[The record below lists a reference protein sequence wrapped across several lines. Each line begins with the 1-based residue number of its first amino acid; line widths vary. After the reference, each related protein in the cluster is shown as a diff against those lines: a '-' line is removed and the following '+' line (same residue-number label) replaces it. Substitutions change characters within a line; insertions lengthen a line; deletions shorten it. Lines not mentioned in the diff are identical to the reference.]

1 MSSRD
6 YLYPF
11 TAIVGQE
18 KMKEAL
24 ILNIINPSLGG
35 VLIRGEKGTAKSTLV
50 RGIGEVFPEIKIVN
64 LPLNITEDNLLGSL
78 DIEKTLKTGKKV
90 FQDGLLKKCHNNIL
104 YIDEVN
110 LLGDSIISNILEV
123 ASREINY
130 IEREGISISHQ
141 CKFVLIGTMNP
152 EEGGLRPQLLDKFGL
167 YVNVEGSDDI
177 LERVKI
183 IKKRLEFE
191 DNPRKFCEKYKEDNE
206 ALREKIFR
214 AKERLSEIKASEQII
229 NIAIKIVEE
238 VNTTG
243 NRAEIILIETA
254 KGLAALDGRKYL
266 NISDL
271 KEAAEFVLP
280 HRTNQKNQSV
290 SKDDRENMENE
301 NSDEQENNGNNNELA
316 ERDQKNQEKEENN
329 QEENCNT
336 DDKSEIEEDE
346 NIENSQEKKENS
358 SELEEEF
365 KIGDIFK
372 VKDIFLDS
380 VRDNKKRS
388 GTGKRCKTKSG
399 SLQGKYVKS
408 IIPKG
413 KIIDFAFD
421 ATIRAAAPY
430 QKKSDINGLKIKIRK
445 EDIRVKVRERRTG
458 TSILFVVDSSGSM
471 GVKKRMEAVKGAIM
485 SLLKDAYEKRDRV
498 GLVAFRKDCA
508 EELLPITR
516 SIDLAQK
523 KLEKLT
529 TGGKTPLAAGIERA
543 YNIIKKE
550 LKKDEKVVPLI
561 LFLSDGKANY
571 SISGKDPIKESLE
584 LAQKIKKENIRTI
597 VIDTEEGFIKLE
609 MAKTLSEALGAEYYK
624 LENLKSED
632 MLKLIKNSI

>member
-1 MSSRD
+1 MIF
-6 YLYPF
+6 PF
-11 TAIVGQE
+11 VAVEGQE
-18 KMKEAL
+18 KIKKAL
-24 ILNIINPSLGG
+24 LLNIINPKIGG
-35 VLIRGEKGTAKSTLV
+35 VLINGEKGTAKSTLV

-214 AKERLSEIKASEQII
+214 AKERLCKIKASEQII

-238 VNTTG
+238 ANTTG

-280 HRTNQKNQSV
+280 YRTNQKNQSV

-301 NSDEQENNGNNNELA
+301 NSEEQENSGNNNELTD
-316 ERDQKNQEKEENN
+316 RDQKNQEKEENN

-430 QKKSDINGLKIKIRK
+430 QRKSDINGLKIKIRK

>member
-1 MSSRD
+1 MIF
-6 YLYPF
+6 PF
-11 TAIVGQE
+11 VAVEGQE
-18 KMKEAL
+18 KIKKAL
-24 ILNIINPSLGG
+24 LLNIINPKIGG
-35 VLIRGEKGTAKSTLV
+35 VLINGEKGTAKSTLV

-167 YVNVEGSDDI
+167 YVNVEGSDNI

-290 SKDDRENMENE
+290 SKDDSENMENK
-301 NSDEQENNGNNNELA
+301 NSEEQENSGNNNELA
-316 ERDQKNQEKEENN
+316 DRDQKNQEKEENN

>member
-1 MSSRD
+1 MIF
-6 YLYPF
+6 PF
-11 TAIVGQE
+11 VAVEGQE
-18 KMKEAL
+18 KIKKAL
-24 ILNIINPSLGG
+24 LLNIINPKIGG
-35 VLIRGEKGTAKSTLV
+35 VLINGEKGTAKSTLV

-141 CKFVLIGTMNP
+141 CKFILIGTMNP

-191 DNPRKFCEKYKEDNE
+191 NNPRKFCEKYKEDNE

-214 AKERLSEIKASEQII
+214 AKERLCEIKASEQII

-238 VNTTG
+238 ANTTG

-280 HRTNQKNQSV
+280 YRTNQKNQSV

-301 NSDEQENNGNNNELA
+301 NSEEQENSGNNNELTD
-316 ERDQKNQEKEENN
+316 RDQKNQEKEENN

-421 ATIRAAAPY
+421 ATIRAAAPC
-430 QKKSDINGLKIKIRK
+430 QRKSDINGLKIKIRK

-471 GVKKRMEAVKGAIM
+471 GVKKRMEAVKGAIL

>member
-1 MSSRD
+1 MIF
-6 YLYPF
+6 PF
-11 TAIVGQE
+11 VAVEGQE
-18 KMKEAL
+18 KIKKAL
-24 ILNIINPSLGG
+24 LLNIINPKIGG
-35 VLIRGEKGTAKSTLV
+35 VLINGEKGTAKSTLV

-191 DNPRKFCEKYKEDNE
+191 NNPRKFCEKYKEDNE

-214 AKERLSEIKASEQII
+214 AKERLCEIKASEQII

-238 VNTTG
+238 ANTTG

-329 QEENCNT
+329 QEKNCDT

-399 SLQGKYVKS
+399 SLQGKYIKS

-430 QKKSDINGLKIKIRK
+430 QRKSDINGLKIKIRK

>member
-1 MSSRD
+1 MIF
-6 YLYPF
+6 PF
-11 TAIVGQE
+11 VAVEGQE
-18 KMKEAL
+18 KIKKAL
-24 ILNIINPSLGG
+24 LLNIINPKIGG
-35 VLIRGEKGTAKSTLV
+35 VLINGEKGTAKSTLV

-238 VNTTG
+238 ANTTG

-254 KGLAALDGRKYL
+254 KGLAALDERKYL

-301 NSDEQENNGNNNELA
+301 NSEEQENSGNNNELTD
-316 ERDQKNQEKEENN
+316 RDQKNQEKEENN

-430 QKKSDINGLKIKIRK
+430 QRKSDINGLKIKIRK

-529 TGGKTPLAAGIERA
+529 TGGKTPLAAGIEKA

>member
-238 VNTTG
+238 ANTTG

-301 NSDEQENNGNNNELA
+301 NSEEQENSGNNNELTD
-316 ERDQKNQEKEENN
+316 RDQKNQEKEENN

-346 NIENSQEKKENS
+346 NIENFQEKKENS

-430 QKKSDINGLKIKIRK
+430 QRKSDINGLKIKIRK

-529 TGGKTPLAAGIERA
+529 TGGKTPLAAGIEKA

>member
-238 VNTTG
+238 ANTTG

-430 QKKSDINGLKIKIRK
+430 QRKSDINGLKIKIRK

-529 TGGKTPLAAGIERA
+529 TGGKTPLAAGIEKA

-597 VIDTEEGFIKLE
+597 VIDTEKGFIKLE

>member
-1 MSSRD
+1 MIF
-6 YLYPF
+6 PF
-11 TAIVGQE
+11 VAVEGQE
-18 KMKEAL
+18 KIKKAL
-24 ILNIINPSLGG
+24 LLNIINPKIGG
-35 VLIRGEKGTAKSTLV
+35 VLINGEKGTAKSTLV
-50 RGIGEVFPEIKIVN
+50 RGIDEVFPEIKIVN

-214 AKERLSEIKASEQII
+214 AKERLCEIKASEQII

-238 VNTTG
+238 ANTTG

-290 SKDDRENMENE
+290 SKDDSENMENK
-301 NSDEQENNGNNNELA
+301 NSEEQENSGNNNELA
-316 ERDQKNQEKEENN
+316 DRDQKNQEK
-329 QEENCNT
+329 EENCNT

-380 VRDNKKRS
+380 VRDNKKRN

>member
-1 MSSRD
+1 MIF
-6 YLYPF
+6 PF
-11 TAIVGQE
+11 VAVEGQE
-18 KMKEAL
+18 KIKKAL
-24 ILNIINPSLGG
+24 LLNIINPKIGG
-35 VLIRGEKGTAKSTLV
+35 VLINGEKGTAKSTLV

-301 NSDEQENNGNNNELA
+301 NSEEQENSGNNNELTD
-316 ERDQKNQEKEENN
+316 RDQKNQEKEENN

-529 TGGKTPLAAGIERA
+529 TGGKTPLAAGIEKA

>member
-1 MSSRD
+1 MIF
-6 YLYPF
+6 PF
-11 TAIVGQE
+11 VAVEGQE
-18 KMKEAL
+18 KIKKAL
-24 ILNIINPSLGG
+24 LLNIINPKIGG
-35 VLIRGEKGTAKSTLV
+35 VLINGEKGTAKSTLV

-191 DNPRKFCEKYKEDNE
+191 NNPRKFCEKYKEDNE

-214 AKERLSEIKASEQII
+214 AKERLCEIKASEQII

-238 VNTTG
+238 ANTTG

-301 NSDEQENNGNNNELA
+301 NSEEQENSGNNNELA

-329 QEENCNT
+329 QEKNCDT

-380 VRDNKKRS
+380 VRDNKKRN

-421 ATIRAAAPY
+421 ATLRAAAPY
-430 QKKSDINGLKIKIRK
+430 QRKSDINGLKIKIRK

-561 LFLSDGKANY
+561 LFLSDGKTNY

>member
-1 MSSRD
+1 MIF
-6 YLYPF
+6 PF
-11 TAIVGQE
+11 VAVEGQE
-18 KMKEAL
+18 KIKKAL
-24 ILNIINPSLGG
+24 LLNIINPKIGG
-35 VLIRGEKGTAKSTLV
+35 VLINGEKGTAKSTLV

-167 YVNVEGSDDI
+167 YVNVEGSDNI

-214 AKERLSEIKASEQII
+214 AKERLCEIKASEQII

-238 VNTTG
+238 ANTTG

-290 SKDDRENMENE
+290 SKDDSENMENK
-301 NSDEQENNGNNNELA
+301 NSEEQENSGNNNELA
-316 ERDQKNQEKEENN
+316 DRDQKNQEKEENN

-380 VRDNKKRS
+380 VRDNKKRN

-471 GVKKRMEAVKGAIM
+471 GLKKRMEAVKGAIM

-550 LKKDEKVVPLI
+550 LKKDEKVVLLI

>member
-1 MSSRD
+1 MIF
-6 YLYPF
+6 PF
-11 TAIVGQE
+11 VAVEGQE
-18 KMKEAL
+18 KIKKAL
-24 ILNIINPSLGG
+24 LLNIINPKIGG
-35 VLIRGEKGTAKSTLV
+35 VLINGEKGTAKSTLV

-214 AKERLSEIKASEQII
+214 AKERLCEIKASEQII

-238 VNTTG
+238 ANTTG

-329 QEENCNT
+329 QEKNCDT

-380 VRDNKKRS
+380 VRDNKKRN

-421 ATIRAAAPY
+421 ATLRAAAPY
-430 QKKSDINGLKIKIRK
+430 QRKSDINGLKIKIRK

-529 TGGKTPLAAGIERA
+529 TGGKTPLAAGIEKA

-609 MAKTLSEALGAEYYK
+609 MVKTLSEALGAEYYK

>member
-1 MSSRD
+1 MIF
-6 YLYPF
+6 PF
-11 TAIVGQE
+11 VAVEGQE
-18 KMKEAL
+18 KIKKAL
-24 ILNIINPSLGG
+24 LLNIINPKIGG
-35 VLIRGEKGTAKSTLV
+35 VLINGEKGTAKSTLV

-130 IEREGISISHQ
+130 IEREGISISYQ

-167 YVNVEGSDDI
+167 YVNVEGSDNI

-214 AKERLSEIKASEQII
+214 AKERLCEIKASEQII

-238 VNTTG
+238 ANTTG

-290 SKDDRENMENE
+290 SKDDSENMENK
-301 NSDEQENNGNNNELA
+301 NSEEQENSGNNNELA
-316 ERDQKNQEKEENN
+316 DRDQKNQEKEENN

-380 VRDNKKRS
+380 VRDNKKRN

-550 LKKDEKVVPLI
+550 LKKDEKVVLLI

>member
-1 MSSRD
+1 MIF
-6 YLYPF
+6 PF
-11 TAIVGQE
+11 VAVEGQE
-18 KMKEAL
+18 KIKKAL
-24 ILNIINPSLGG
+24 LLNIINPKIGG
-35 VLIRGEKGTAKSTLV
+35 VLINGEKGTAKSTLV

-238 VNTTG
+238 ANTTG

-301 NSDEQENNGNNNELA
+301 NSEEQENSGNNNELTD
-316 ERDQKNQEKEENN
+316 RDQKNQEKEENN

-529 TGGKTPLAAGIERA
+529 TGGKTPLAAGIEKA
-543 YNIIKKE
+543 YNIIKKD

>member
-130 IEREGISISHQ
+130 IEREGVSISHQ

-191 DNPRKFCEKYKEDNE
+191 NNPRKFCEKYKEDNE

-238 VNTTG
+238 ANTTG

-254 KGLAALDGRKYL
+254 KGLTALDGRKYL

-290 SKDDRENMENE
+290 SKDDSENMENE
-301 NSDEQENNGNNNELA
+301 NSEEQENSGNNNELTD
-316 ERDQKNQEKEENN
+316 RDQKNQEKEENN

-430 QKKSDINGLKIKIRK
+430 QRKSDINGLKIKIRK

-529 TGGKTPLAAGIERA
+529 TGGKTPLAAGIEKA

>member
-1 MSSRD
+1 MIF
-6 YLYPF
+6 PF
-11 TAIVGQE
+11 VAVEGQE
-18 KMKEAL
+18 KIKKAL
-24 ILNIINPSLGG
+24 LLNIINPKIGG
-35 VLIRGEKGTAKSTLV
+35 VLINGEKGTAKSTLV

-167 YVNVEGSDDI
+167 YVNVEGSDNI

-214 AKERLSEIKASEQII
+214 AKERLCEIKASEQII

-238 VNTTG
+238 ANTTG

-290 SKDDRENMENE
+290 SKDDSENMENK
-301 NSDEQENNGNNNELA
+301 NSEEQENSGNNNELA
-316 ERDQKNQEKEENN
+316 DRDQKNQEKEENN

-380 VRDNKKRS
+380 VRDNKKRN

-609 MAKTLSEALGAEYYK
+609 MAKTLSEALGAV
-624 LENLKSED
+624 L
-632 MLKLIKNSI
+632 

>member
-1 MSSRD
+1 MIF
-6 YLYPF
+6 PF
-11 TAIVGQE
+11 VAVEGQE
-18 KMKEAL
+18 KIKKAL
-24 ILNIINPSLGG
+24 LLNIINPKIGG
-35 VLIRGEKGTAKSTLV
+35 VLINGEKGTAKSTLV

-238 VNTTG
+238 ANTTG

-254 KGLAALDGRKYL
+254 KGLAALEGRKYL

-301 NSDEQENNGNNNELA
+301 NSEEQENSGNNNELTD
-316 ERDQKNQEKEENN
+316 RDQKNQEKEENN

-430 QKKSDINGLKIKIRK
+430 QRKSDINGLKIKIRK

-529 TGGKTPLAAGIERA
+529 TGGKTPLAAGIEKA

>member
-1 MSSRD
+1 MIF
-6 YLYPF
+6 PF
-11 TAIVGQE
+11 VAVEGQE
-18 KMKEAL
+18 KIKKAL
-24 ILNIINPSLGG
+24 LLNIINPKIGG
-35 VLIRGEKGTAKSTLV
+35 VLINGEKGTAKSTLV

-238 VNTTG
+238 ANTTG

>member
-130 IEREGISISHQ
+130 IEREGVSISHQ

-191 DNPRKFCEKYKEDNE
+191 NNPRKFCEKYKEDNE

-238 VNTTG
+238 ANTTG

-254 KGLAALDGRKYL
+254 KGLTALDGRKYL

-290 SKDDRENMENE
+290 SKDDSENMENE
-301 NSDEQENNGNNNELA
+301 NSDEQENSGNNNKLTD
-316 ERDQKNQEKEENN
+316 RDQKNQEKEENN

-430 QKKSDINGLKIKIRK
+430 QRKSDINGLKIKIRK

-529 TGGKTPLAAGIERA
+529 TGGKTPLAAGIEKA

>member
-1 MSSRD
+1 MIF
-6 YLYPF
+6 PF
-11 TAIVGQE
+11 VAVEGQE
-18 KMKEAL
+18 KIKKAL
-24 ILNIINPSLGG
+24 LLNIINPKIGG
-35 VLIRGEKGTAKSTLV
+35 VLINGEKGTAKSTLV

-152 EEGGLRPQLLDKFGL
+152 EEGGLRLQLLDKFGL

-191 DNPRKFCEKYKEDNE
+191 NNPRKFCEKYKEDNE

-214 AKERLSEIKASEQII
+214 AKERLCEIKASEQII

-238 VNTTG
+238 ANTTG

-301 NSDEQENNGNNNELA
+301 NSEEQENSGNNNELTD
-316 ERDQKNQEKEENN
+316 RDQKNQEKEENN

-388 GTGKRCKTKSG
+388 GTGKLKVD
-399 SLQGKYVKS
+399 LF
-408 IIPKG
+408 KG
-413 KIIDFAFD
+413 
-421 ATIRAAAPY
+421 
-430 QKKSDINGLKIKIRK
+430 N
-445 EDIRVKVRERRTG
+445 
-458 TSILFVVDSSGSM
+458 M
-471 GVKKRMEAVKGAIM
+471 
-485 SLLKDAYEKRDRV
+485 
-498 GLVAFRKDCA
+498 
-508 EELLPITR
+508 
-516 SIDLAQK
+516 
-523 KLEKLT
+523 
-529 TGGKTPLAAGIERA
+529 
-543 YNIIKKE
+543 
-550 LKKDEKVVPLI
+550 
-561 LFLSDGKANY
+561 
-571 SISGKDPIKESLE
+571 
-584 LAQKIKKENIRTI
+584 
-597 VIDTEEGFIKLE
+597 
-609 MAKTLSEALGAEYYK
+609 
-624 LENLKSED
+624 
-632 MLKLIKNSI
+632 

>member
-1 MSSRD
+1 MIF
-6 YLYPF
+6 PF
-11 TAIVGQE
+11 VAVEGQE
-18 KMKEAL
+18 KIKKAL
-24 ILNIINPSLGG
+24 LLNIINPKIGG
-35 VLIRGEKGTAKSTLV
+35 VLINGEKGTAKSTLV

-238 VNTTG
+238 ANTTG

-301 NSDEQENNGNNNELA
+301 NSEEQENSGNNNELTD
-316 ERDQKNQEKEENN
+316 RDQKNQEKEENN

-430 QKKSDINGLKIKIRK
+430 QRKSDINGLKIKIRK

-529 TGGKTPLAAGIERA
+529 TGGKTPLAAGIEKA
-543 YNIIKKE
+543 YNIIKKD

>member
-1 MSSRD
+1 MIF
-6 YLYPF
+6 PF
-11 TAIVGQE
+11 VAVEGQE
-18 KMKEAL
+18 KIKKAL
-24 ILNIINPSLGG
+24 LLNIINPKIGG
-35 VLIRGEKGTAKSTLV
+35 VLINGEKGTAKSTLV

-238 VNTTG
+238 ANTTG

-254 KGLAALDGRKYL
+254 KGLAALEGRKYL

-301 NSDEQENNGNNNELA
+301 NSEEQENSGNNNELTD
-316 ERDQKNQEKEENN
+316 RDQKNQEKEENN

-430 QKKSDINGLKIKIRK
+430 QRKSDINGLKIKIRK

-458 TSILFVVDSSGSM
+458 TSILFIVDSSGSM

-529 TGGKTPLAAGIERA
+529 TGGKTPLAAGIEKA

>member
-1 MSSRD
+1 MIF
-6 YLYPF
+6 PF
-11 TAIVGQE
+11 VAVEGQE
-18 KMKEAL
+18 KIKKAL
-24 ILNIINPSLGG
+24 LLNIINPKIGG
-35 VLIRGEKGTAKSTLV
+35 VLINGEKGTAKSTLV

-214 AKERLSEIKASEQII
+214 TKERLCEIKASEQII

-238 VNTTG
+238 ANTTG

-301 NSDEQENNGNNNELA
+301 NSEEQENNGNNNELA
-316 ERDQKNQEKEENN
+316 DRDQKNQEKEENN

-430 QKKSDINGLKIKIRK
+430 QRKSDINELKIKIRK

-471 GVKKRMEAVKGAIM
+471 GVKKRMEAVKGVIM

>member
-1 MSSRD
+1 MIF
-6 YLYPF
+6 PF
-11 TAIVGQE
+11 VAVEGQE
-18 KMKEAL
+18 KIKKAL
-24 ILNIINPSLGG
+24 LLNIINPKIGG
-35 VLIRGEKGTAKSTLV
+35 VLINGEKGTAKSTLV

-529 TGGKTPLAAGIERA
+529 TGGKTPLAAGIEKA

>member
-1 MSSRD
+1 MIF
-6 YLYPF
+6 PF
-11 TAIVGQE
+11 VAVEGQE
-18 KMKEAL
+18 KIKKAL
-24 ILNIINPSLGG
+24 LLNIINPKIGG
-35 VLIRGEKGTAKSTLV
+35 VLINGEKGTAKSTLV

-214 AKERLSEIKASEQII
+214 TKERLCEIKASEQII

-238 VNTTG
+238 ANTTG

-301 NSDEQENNGNNNELA
+301 NSEEQENNGNNNELA
-316 ERDQKNQEKEENN
+316 DRDQKNQEKEENN

-430 QKKSDINGLKIKIRK
+430 QRKSDINELKIKIRK

>member
-1 MSSRD
+1 MIF
-6 YLYPF
+6 PF
-11 TAIVGQE
+11 VAVEGQE
-18 KMKEAL
+18 KIKKAL
-24 ILNIINPSLGG
+24 LLNIINPKIGG
-35 VLIRGEKGTAKSTLV
+35 VLINGEKGTAKSTLV

-123 ASREINY
+123 ASREIKY

-167 YVNVEGSDDI
+167 YVNVEGSDNI

-214 AKERLSEIKASEQII
+214 AKERLCEIKASEQII

-238 VNTTG
+238 ANTTG

-290 SKDDRENMENE
+290 SKDDSENMENK
-301 NSDEQENNGNNNELA
+301 NSEEQENSGNNNELA
-316 ERDQKNQEKEENN
+316 DRDQKNQEKEENN

-336 DDKSEIEEDE
+336 NDKSEIEEDE

-380 VRDNKKRS
+380 VRDNKKRN